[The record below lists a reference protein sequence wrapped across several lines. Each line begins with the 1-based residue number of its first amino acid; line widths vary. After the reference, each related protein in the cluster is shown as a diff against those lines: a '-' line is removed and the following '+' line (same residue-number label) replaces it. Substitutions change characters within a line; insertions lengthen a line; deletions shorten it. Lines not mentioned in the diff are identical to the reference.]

1 MNLPI
6 GLMLASLMLWGF
18 QSGLLW
24 LGAAVGMLL
33 EIVQYM
39 HRDKA
44 PNALAAQQNL
54 PRHIIVTTRLCLVN
68 IGALVIFLFNTKTNF
83 TSSMPLVQWMPF
95 TLLPLVL
102 VILYSG
108 KRETDLSLFMQAIGE
123 RKPANGK
130 ILPYTNLGYPWLA
143 LCLLSSSMARPPGN
157 GNLFYLLFCA
167 CAAYALWHIRP
178 RAQAFGRWS
187 AAFCIALLGGGLIQ
201 FSITK
206 LQSQV
211 EEWAMAWLMVRAPED
226 AMISQT
232 SMGHIGALKLGD
244 EVRLQVK
251 VRQANGQP
259 FRLDEPLLLM
269 QASYNVYHDASWKLT
284 GNNSFV
290 DLHQSTSNHSDNT
303 TRWNLTGNHQ
313 KTNVFLDITS
323 YSAFTH
329 MLLALPLDSRRI
341 EAEDNNLTRISR
353 NPLGSTQGFMQPG
366 YFQFRVAYQRAHNT
380 PQATAQSDAEG
391 MPGAKDLR
399 IPERERAMLTALAQQ
414 LQLPGKSAQQILPI
428 VQHYFSSNFRYS
440 TWRNGVAPGK
450 TALADFLQRER
461 SGHCE
466 HFATASALLLR
477 AAGIPTRY
485 AVGYSVQE
493 PSNFGDAYIVRQR
506 DAHAWTR
513 VFVDGRWQDFDA
525 TPAGWLSFEE
535 TSRWEWL
542 QDGWHWLRDKI
553 RNWEWQR
560 SHLSALTVL
569 LILALCMPRWLRR
582 RKQKSPHTRQ
592 SAQAK
597 ALAGVSEAH
606 GLMASVLQRCAQ
618 LDLARQPSESLLQ
631 WQQRIAPQLSAPAA
645 KELHALVEL
654 YYAARFGQPSAATAD
669 SQALPLFEAS
679 AQAWL
684 KRWPSESLLLPAT
697 PPSKESKHA

>member
-1 MNLPI
+1 
-6 GLMLASLMLWGF
+6 
-18 QSGLLW
+18 
-24 LGAAVGMLL
+24 
-33 EIVQYM
+33 
-39 HRDKA
+39 
-44 PNALAAQQNL
+44 
-54 PRHIIVTTRLCLVN
+54 
-68 IGALVIFLFNTKTNF
+68 
-83 TSSMPLVQWMPF
+83 
-95 TLLPLVL
+95 
-102 VILYSG
+102 
-108 KRETDLSLFMQAIGE
+108 
-123 RKPANGK
+123 
-130 ILPYTNLGYPWLA
+130 
-143 LCLLSSSMARPPGN
+143 
-157 GNLFYLLFCA
+157 
-167 CAAYALWHIRP
+167 
-178 RAQAFGRWS
+178 
-187 AAFCIALLGGGLIQ
+187 
-201 FSITK
+201 
-206 LQSQV
+206 
-211 EEWAMAWLMVRAPED
+211 
-226 AMISQT
+226 
-232 SMGHIGALKLGD
+232 
-244 EVRLQVK
+244 
-251 VRQANGQP
+251 
-259 FRLDEPLLLM
+259 
-269 QASYNVYHDASWKLT
+269 
-284 GNNSFV
+284 
-290 DLHQSTSNHSDNT
+290 
-303 TRWNLTGNHQ
+303 
-313 KTNVFLDITS
+313 
-323 YSAFTH
+323 
-329 MLLALPLDSRRI
+329 
-341 EAEDNNLTRISR
+341 
-353 NPLGSTQGFMQPG
+353 MQPG

-391 MPGAKDLR
+391 MPDAKDLR
-399 IPERERAMLTALAQQ
+399 IPERERTMLTALAQQ

-450 TALADFLQRER
+450 TALAVFLQRER

-493 PSNFGDAYIVRQR
+493 PSNFGNAYIVRQR